1 MRLIIQS
8 DILRIRFNA
17 PMVKMI
23 WQRHEQRASR
33 LPNIIFLSIRSFTIF
48 SRFTHFRRNHAI
60 TVSAIAA
67 TARTFCTSGDQII

>member
-33 LPNIIFLSIRSFTIF
+33 LPNIIFRSEHPFFYNFF
-48 SRFTHFRRNHAI
+48 SLYPFQANAI